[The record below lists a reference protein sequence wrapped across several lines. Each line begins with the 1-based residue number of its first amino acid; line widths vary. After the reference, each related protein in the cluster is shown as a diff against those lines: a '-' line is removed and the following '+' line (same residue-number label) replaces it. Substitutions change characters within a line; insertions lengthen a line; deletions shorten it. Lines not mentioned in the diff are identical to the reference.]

1 MRLSPHD
8 SQLMRALKRPRADHI
23 EAHAVV
29 SSSGEPE
36 ATDGRNFAQLKV
48 HCIGSPQLALINQFR
63 CNSSGTCRTPQDMV
77 ALTSVARNASICVYM
92 TPR

>member
-1 MRLSPHD
+1 VRLSSHD

-36 ATDGRNFAQLKV
+36 VMDDRNFAQLKV
-48 HCIGSPQLALINQFR
+48 HCIGSPQLL
-63 CNSSGTCRTPQDMV
+63 
-77 ALTSVARNASICVYM
+77 
-92 TPR
+92 